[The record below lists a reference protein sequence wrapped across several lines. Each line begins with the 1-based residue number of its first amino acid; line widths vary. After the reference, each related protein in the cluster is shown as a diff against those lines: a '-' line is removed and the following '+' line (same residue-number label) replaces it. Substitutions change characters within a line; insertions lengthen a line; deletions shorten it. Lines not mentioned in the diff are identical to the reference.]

1 MKEQNKFLSTVS
13 ALIGDEKSRK
23 KYAEHLEELFEVI
36 DPTLYGNDFANAVKC
51 ENYEEAI
58 SLLASY
64 YRKKPYFTLPE
75 LSAEMPY
82 DYEEAIRAARGHA
95 REINI
100 DWKFPNGEIDFYFD
114 PTLINGPR
122 NHEWL
127 WQFNRHNYWQNMARA
142 YVGEK
147 DEEIALAFRHQLLTW
162 IKDTYVPTDIDNQ
175 KEGDKNTWTASKK
188 NEPWNGPG
196 SAWRTIEC
204 GIRLLRNWPTAYDGF
219 RRSKSI
225 EDVVLILMIASMH
238 RQSLHLVAHPTKCN
252 WLIMEMNGV
261 YTFTSLFSEF
271 KDSEKHR
278 RIAQAILVEEL
289 AKQILPD
296 GMHNELSPDY
306 QSVTFT
312 CAANFYSIARSVG
325 LEGEIPTEFAALI
338 KSTADVAI
346 KLATPAFTQP
356 RSNDT
361 FTIPTATFT
370 SRAANVFGKTPEYD
384 YVNTKRAEG
393 APPKETSTLLPY
405 AGFAVMRSGWDE
417 DATYLCFDVGPLG
430 AAHVHQDKL
439 NINIYKGSEELIFDD
454 GGGQYDISRAREYSI
469 SGYDHN
475 IVLVDG
481 LAQNRG
487 TTQPPSDKVDVEW
500 STNEE
505 FDYAKA
511 VYSDGFGD
519 IQNKPATHTREVKF
533 FKPHF
538 FCVTDTLESVNGKAH
553 DYEILF
559 HLDTT
564 SATPIPGLKNA
575 YISNYGRKYEIAVI
589 PLDENEDDVEICLA
603 SGVTEPSYRG
613 WYNGRNE
620 SNLHRALTLSRSIK
634 GVKNHRFTTLLIP
647 VVSGGELPKIER
659 KENGTISVSIDEKT
673 YDFQITDKKT
683 RSK

>member
-1 MKEQNKFLSTVS
+1 MKMKSQNKFLNVVS
-13 ALIGDEKSRK
+13 SLTSNEMSKA
-23 KYAEHLEELFEVI
+23 KYAEHLAELFEAI
-36 DPTLYGNDFANAVKC
+36 DPTVYGKDFANAVEQ
-51 ENYEEAI
+51 ENFVEAI
-58 SLLASY
+58 ALLATY
-64 YRKKPYFTLPE
+64 YRKKPYFTIPE

-82 DYEEAIRAARGHA
+82 DYEAAKKSALGYA
-95 REINI
+95 REVNI

-114 PTLINGPR
+114 PTLLNGPR

-142 YVGEK
+142 YVGEG
-147 DEEIALAFRHQLLTW
+147 DESLAAAFRRQLLTW
-162 IKDTYVPTDIDNQ
+162 IKDTYVPTDIENQ
-175 KEGDKNTWTASKK
+175 EKGDGNTWTASKK

-196 SAWRTIEC
+196 STWRTIEC
-204 GIRLLRNWPTAYDGF
+204 GIRLLRNWPVAYDGF

-238 RQSLHLVAHPTKCN
+238 RQALHLIAHPTKCN

-261 YTFTSLFSEF
+261 YTFSALFPEL

-278 RIAQAILVEEL
+278 KIASSILIREL
-289 AKQILPD
+289 SKQILPD

-312 CAANFYSIARSVG
+312 CAANFLSIAKSVG
-325 LEGEIPTEFAALI
+325 PEGEIPKEFSALI
-338 KSTADVAI
+338 KSTADAAI
-346 KLATPAFTQP
+346 KLSTPAFTQP
-356 RSNDT
+356 RTNDT
-361 FTIPTATFT
+361 FTVPTKNFT
-370 SRAANVFGKTPEYD
+370 SRAAALFGNSPEYD
-384 YVNTKRAEG
+384 YVNTERSEG
-393 APPKETSTLLPY
+393 TPPKETSVLLPY
-405 AGFAVMRSGWDE
+405 AGFAVMRSDWDE

-430 AAHVHQDKL
+430 AAHAHQDKL

-454 GGGQYDISRAREYSI
+454 GGGQYDISREREYGI

-475 IVLVDG
+475 TVLVDG

-487 TTQPPSDKVDVEW
+487 SNQPPSGEVDVEW
-500 STNEE
+500 LTNDE

-511 VYSDGFGD
+511 TYSDAFGD
-519 IQNKPATHTREVKF
+519 IQNKPATHTREVRF

-538 FCVTDTLESVNGKAH
+538 FCVTDTLTSLDGKAH

-564 SATPIPGLKNA
+564 SATPIPDYKNA

-589 PLDENEDDVEICLA
+589 PLDENEDEVKVSVA

-620 SNLHRALTLSRSIK
+620 SNLHKALTLSRTVT

-647 VVSGGELPKIER
+647 VLSGSALPKIKR
-659 KENGTISVSIDEKT
+659 SQNGTVSVTIGDMT
-673 YDFQITDKKT
+673 YEVNPCELNK
-683 RSK
+683 